1 MKKKKLNIAI
11 IGLGNIGINLFN
23 YLKINKLQLL
33 KKTNKIPNIIF
44 VSARN
49 KNKKRKF
56 KINKKLLINNYI
68 DAAKNKKVDLRYF
81 LQKN

>member
-11 IGLGNIGINLFN
+11 IGLDNIGINLLN

-56 KINKKLLINNYI
+56 KINKKVCLKKYDKLII
-68 DAAKNKKVDLRYF
+68 LDG
-81 LQKN
+81 